1 MKRQT
6 GYKKLVRYTD
16 LDTKKVT
23 YDIAIFTT
31 KSKIIKGVQFA
42 TDIIKGVA
50 YEDLHKHGKKLNN
63 NWIND
68 CLIFLPQKTSEVLF

>member
-6 GYKKLVRYTD
+6 GYKKLVSY
-16 LDTKKVT
+16 LKENNLF
-23 YDIAIFTT
+23 YDIAIFNT

-50 YEDLHKHGKKLNN
+50 YEDLHKHGKKLDNN
-63 NWIND
+63 FIND
-68 CLIFLPQKTSEVLF
+68 CLIFLPQKTGVTL